1 MASRLR
7 TALFVPGDWPE
18 RISKAVGY
26 ATDAVVVDL
35 EDAVAEAVKH
45 HARDTAVETIE
56 HLGAPEV
63 PLLVRVNAPATRWF
77 DGDLSALGTVIDKI
91 WGVVL
96 PMATTADDVLR
107 LDARLSALER
117 SADRFGPVRILPIV
131 ETAQGVLDAREIA
144 SASERVETL
153 MFGVADLSTQMGVEA
168 TADGDEMLYAR
179 SHVVLAAAAAN
190 RRPPL
195 DGPYLDLADSEGLRR
210 SAANAR
216 RLGFG
221 GKAVIHP
228 AQLEAV
234 TAAFAPSESELR
246 WAWAV
251 DEAFTEAERAGR
263 ASIRLDNGTFVD
275 YPVARRARA
284 ILAAAG
290 HVRWPDVTG

>member
-1 MASRLR
+1 VGSRLR
-7 TALFVPGDWPE
+7 TALFVPGDRPE
-18 RISKAVGY
+18 RIFKAVSY

-45 HARDTAVETIE
+45 KARDTAVETIE
-56 HLGAPEV
+56 QLGSPAV
-63 PLLVRVNAPATRWF
+63 PVLVRVNASDTQWF
-77 DGDLSALGTVIDKI
+77 DEDLSALGTVIDRL

-96 PMATTADDVLR
+96 PMATTADDVIR
-107 LDARLSALER
+107 LEVRLSTLER
-117 SADRFGPVRILPIV
+117 SEGRASPVRILPIV
-131 ETAQGVLDAREIA
+131 ETAQGVLDARAIA

-153 MFGVADLSTQMGVEA
+153 VFGAADLSMQMGVGA
-168 TADGDEMLYAR
+168 TADGDELLYAR

-190 RRPPL
+190 TNRPL
-195 DGPYLDLADSEGLRR
+195 DGPYLELADSEGLRR

-246 WAWAV
+246 WARAV

-284 ILAAAG
+284 ILAE
-290 HVRWPDVTG
+290 VRTREVV